1 MSLLVALHFHERLFD
16 VAEFSDVGFE
26 LFCQLPKRSP
36 GDVVNVINI
45 ISDHVRY
52 YLVGLPRIKTMV
64 SHGAMSATLGAE
76 LIARMARQLGCVKVC
91 VDFALK
97 GHKT

>member
-1 MSLLVALHFHERLFD
+1 MGSARSVREIDAALRKK
-16 VAEFSDVGFE
+16 GF
-26 LFCQLPKRSP
+26 QRDDD
-36 GDVVNVINI
+36 G
-45 ISDHVRY
+45 DHVRY